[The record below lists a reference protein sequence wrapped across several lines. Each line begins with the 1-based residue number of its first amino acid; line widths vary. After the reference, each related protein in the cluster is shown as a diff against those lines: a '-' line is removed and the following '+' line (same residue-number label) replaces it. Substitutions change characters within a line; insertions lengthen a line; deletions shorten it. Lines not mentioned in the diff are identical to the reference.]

1 MVNRGNRLRYVMWI
15 VLAGVVLLLAA
26 LIVAIAMDVQI
37 STAASAAILAAC
49 GVISAALIISSSRL
63 PVRRAVG
70 PAQSAH
76 DSGQVTD
83 PSAGNISNWMFL
95 ADAYVERREY
105 ESAER
110 FYRRAADA
118 GHGPAM
124 ARLGEVLYEL
134 GRDDEA
140 AYYRDRARE
149 IGEVGD

>member
-1 MVNRGNRLRYVMWI
+1 MVNRGNRLRHVMWI
-15 VLAGVVLLLAA
+15 VLAGVVVLLAT

-37 STAASAAILAAC
+37 STAASATILAAC
-49 GVISAALIISSSRL
+49 GVISAALVVGSRAL
-63 PVRRAVG
+63 AQQQVG
-70 PAQSAH
+70 TDQQIE
-76 DSGQVTD
+76 SGPVTD
-83 PSAGNISNWMFL
+83 PSAGNLSNWMFL
-95 ADAYVERREY
+95 ADSYVERGEF

-149 IGEVGD
+149 LGG

>member
-26 LIVAIAMDVQI
+26 LIVAIAMDVEI
-37 STAASAAILAAC
+37 STATSATILAVC
-49 GVISAALIISSSRL
+49 GVVSAALVVGSRAL
-63 PVRRAVG
+63 AQQAVVG
-70 PAQSAH
+70 TVVGTDQSA
-76 DSGQVTD
+76 DAAQVSD

-95 ADAYVERREY
+95 ADAYVERQEY

-118 GHGPAM
+118 GHTPAM
-124 ARLGEVLYEL
+124 GRLGEVLYEL

-149 IGEVGD
+149 HGG

>member
-15 VLAGVVLLLAA
+15 VLGGVVLLLAA
-26 LIVAIAMDVQI
+26 LIVAIALDVQV
-37 STAASAAILAAC
+37 STGASAAILVAC
-49 GVISAALIISSSRL
+49 GVISAGLIISSSRL
-63 PVRRAVG
+63 PVQRAVG
-70 PAQSAH
+70 PDQPAE
-76 DSGQVTD
+76 SGEVTD

-105 ESAER
+105 DSAER

-140 AYYRDRARE
+140 AYYREKSRE
-149 IGEVGD
+149 LGD

>member
-15 VLAGVVLLLAA
+15 VLGGVVLLLAA

-37 STAASAAILAAC
+37 STGASAAILAAC
-49 GVISAALIISSSRL
+49 GVISAGLIISSSRL
-63 PVRRAVG
+63 PVKRAVG
-70 PAQSAH
+70 PDQPAE
-76 DSGQVTD
+76 SGQVSD

-95 ADAYVERREY
+95 ADSYVERREY

-140 AYYRDRARE
+140 AHYRDRARE
-149 IGEVGD
+149 LGE

>member
-1 MVNRGNRLRYVMWI
+1 MVIRGNRLRYVMWI

-37 STAASAAILAAC
+37 STGASAAILVAC
-49 GVISAALIISSSRL
+49 GVISAGLIISSSRL
-63 PVRRAVG
+63 PVKRSVG
-70 PAQSAH
+70 SDQSPDH
-76 DSGQVTD
+76 GQVTD

-105 ESAER
+105 DSAER

-124 ARLGEVLYEL
+124 SRLGEVLYEL

-140 AYYRDRARE
+140 AYYRERARE
-149 IGEVGD
+149 LGD

>member
-15 VLAGVVLLLAA
+15 VLAGVVALLAA
-26 LIVAIAMDVQI
+26 LIVAIAMDIQI
-37 STAASAAILAAC
+37 STATSATILAAC
-49 GVISAALIISSSRL
+49 GVISAALVVGSRAL
-63 PVRRAVG
+63 AQQPVRTDQA
-70 PAQSAH
+70 A

-95 ADAYVERREY
+95 ADAYVERREF

-118 GHGPAM
+118 GHVPAM

-140 AYYRDRARE
+140 AYYRDKARE
-149 IGEVGD
+149 LGG